1 MENTSMVSRGRQR
14 IHFWHIVILVTVV
27 ALSYGHIGSFD
38 FLYLWDDQWQVIN
51 DRTSGGI
58 TGSNLKTIFAT
69 SEYGQYSPI
78 NQLYYTAIY
87 LFGGYN
93 PRWFHWGSV
102 LLHTLNT
109 VLVYYMGYR
118 LLCSLVYSRKVS
130 LYCALIAS
138 LLVAIHPVNVEA
150 VCWVSASK
158 VLLGCFFYYLSI
170 LAYCKYVCTGRK
182 SFFVIGIAFAF
193 LSAGSK
199 EQVVTLAVCLLLI
212 DRYVFGRSLSSWGG
226 YAEKLYYLLP
236 AVCIFLVTMWANRH
250 VPETTVGYNLP
261 ERLLFGFN
269 SLFGYIQSSL
279 FPFRLSYLYPFPY
292 TVGEDITLWL
302 WIYPGVIFFIGYLLY
317 QNRSSRLLCFCSLY
331 FVLQLLPVLH
341 IVPLPRYFIMADRY
355 LYMPYAVVAL
365 LVGVGIYKVYESRR
379 RWAWVLFVF
388 YFGYLACYTRSYSLN
403 WRNSTVLKQ
412 DVSDI
417 LKQREKQ
424 QLRLEN

>member
-130 LYCALIAS
+130 LYCALIA
-138 LLVAIHPVNVEA
+138 
-150 VCWVSASK
+150 
-158 VLLGCFFYYLSI
+158 
-170 LAYCKYVCTGRK
+170 
-182 SFFVIGIAFAF
+182 
-193 LSAGSK
+193 
-199 EQVVTLAVCLLLI
+199 
-212 DRYVFGRSLSSWGG
+212 
-226 YAEKLYYLLP
+226 
-236 AVCIFLVTMWANRH
+236 
-250 VPETTVGYNLP
+250 
-261 ERLLFGFN
+261 
-269 SLFGYIQSSL
+269 
-279 FPFRLSYLYPFPY
+279 
-292 TVGEDITLWL
+292 
-302 WIYPGVIFFIGYLLY
+302 
-317 QNRSSRLLCFCSLY
+317 
-331 FVLQLLPVLH
+331 
-341 IVPLPRYFIMADRY
+341 
-355 LYMPYAVVAL
+355 
-365 LVGVGIYKVYESRR
+365 
-379 RWAWVLFVF
+379 
-388 YFGYLACYTRSYSLN
+388 
-403 WRNSTVLKQ
+403 
-412 DVSDI
+412 
-417 LKQREKQ
+417 
-424 QLRLEN
+424 

>member
-1 MENTSMVSRGRQR
+1 MENIPMVPRGGQR

-27 ALSYGHIGSFD
+27 VLGYGHIGSFD

-102 LLHTLNT
+102 VLHILNT

-118 LLCSLVYSRKVS
+118 LLCSLAYSRKVG

-170 LAYCKYVCTGRK
+170 LAYCRYVCTGRK

-212 DRYVFGRSLSSWGG
+212 DRYVFGRSLSSWSI
-226 YAEKLYYLLP
+226 YAEKLYYVLP
-236 AVCIFLVTMWANRH
+236 AVCIFFPVVLSLS
-250 VPETTVGYNLP
+250 VPLYGGRGYYFVVMDLSGSDMLHWLFTLSKQKFP
-261 ERLLFGFN
+261 FALLLFP
-269 SLFGYIQSSL
+269 LFCLAVASRIAYC
-279 FPFRLSYLYPFPY
+279 PFAQVFHHGRPLSVY
-292 TVGEDITLWL
+292 V
-302 WIYPGVIFFIGYLLY
+302 
-317 QNRSSRLLCFCSLY
+317 LCGCGIACGGR
-331 FVLQLLPVLH
+331 H
-341 IVPLPRYFIMADRY
+341 I
-355 LYMPYAVVAL
+355 
-365 LVGVGIYKVYESRR
+365 
-379 RWAWVLFVF
+379 
-388 YFGYLACYTRSYSLN
+388 
-403 WRNSTVLKQ
+403 
-412 DVSDI
+412 
-417 LKQREKQ
+417 
-424 QLRLEN
+424 